1 MKSLRRDRLRIYMDI
16 LMIVRG
22 ETRKG
27 ELVITRV
34 QQKSNVPF
42 DRFKMYLS
50 ELRQLG
56 LIQDETLPILTEKGL
71 QYLTE
76 YQKVLEFMKWMGLS

>member
-16 LMIVRG
+16 LMIIRG

-42 DRFKMYLS
+42 DRFKTYLS

-56 LIQDETLPILTEKGL
+56 LIQDESLPILTERGL